1 MENLENRNGSERR
14 TFGAVFHFRSVCPRA
29 WGRVSAVR
37 HPRIFVHEY
46 LLLLLCTIV
55 HIISAMSYEWDPNKA
70 RSNYKKHRIKFA
82 DAVGV
87 FEDENAI
94 TIEDDHASENRF
106 ITIGRDFLR
115 RILVVVYTFRGV
127 IIRII
132 SARKA
137 TSSEKQKYEEQENEE

>member
-1 MENLENRNGSERR
+1 M
-14 TFGAVFHFRSVCPRA
+14 T
-29 WGRVSAVR
+29 
-37 HPRIFVHEY
+37 Y
-46 LLLLLCTIV
+46 Q
-55 HIISAMSYEWDPNKA
+55 WDPNKA
-70 RSNYKKHRIKFA
+70 KSNLRKHGISFA

-94 TIEDDHASENRF
+94 TIEDEHPRESRF

-132 SARKA
+132 SARKPPRVK
-137 TSSEKQKYEEQENEE
+137 EKFTRNKNEKGI

>member
-1 MENLENRNGSERR
+1 MKVLL
-14 TFGAVFHFRSVCPRA
+14 P
-29 WGRVSAVR
+29 VR
-37 HPRIFVHEY
+37 LRLH
-46 LLLLLCTIV
+46 LCTIV
-55 HIISAMSYEWDPNKA
+55 HIINSMGYEWDPSKA
-70 RSNYKKHRIKFA
+70 SSNYKKHRVKFA

-94 TIEDDHASENRF
+94 TIEDDHASENRY
-106 ITIGRDFLR
+106 ITLGRDFLR

-137 TSSEKQKYEEQENEE
+137 TTHEKQEYEEQENEE

>member
-1 MENLENRNGSERR
+1 
-14 TFGAVFHFRSVCPRA
+14 
-29 WGRVSAVR
+29 
-37 HPRIFVHEY
+37 
-46 LLLLLCTIV
+46 
-55 HIISAMSYEWDPNKA
+55 MSYEWDPNQAK
-70 RSNYKKHRIKFA
+70 SNYKKHRVKFA

-94 TIEDDHASENRF
+94 TIEDEHESEDRF

-137 TSSEKQKYEEQENEE
+137 TAREKKEYQEQENEE